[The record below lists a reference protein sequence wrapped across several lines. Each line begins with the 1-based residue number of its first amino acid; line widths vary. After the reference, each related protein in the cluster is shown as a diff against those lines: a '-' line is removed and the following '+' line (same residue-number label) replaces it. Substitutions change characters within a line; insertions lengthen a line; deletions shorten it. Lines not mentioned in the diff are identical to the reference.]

1 MRAIGCDIILQEQKT
16 SVFNGFTVEEIE
28 LMACMEHDRW
38 VAERFLAG
46 WTLGAKDTER
56 RISPYLVDWNDLTDE
71 IKEYDRE
78 SVRNI
83 PVILSLAG
91 EKIVRETIYL
101 DANLGAKKTNKI

>member
-1 MRAIGCDIILQEQKT
+1 
-16 SVFNGFTVEEIE
+16 
-28 LMACMEHDRW
+28 MEHDRW